1 MRHTRGIA
9 FKLILYILTSCAVIF
24 SAIFGYNYLLSRR
37 IIECKI
43 EENAGNLTLRTVN
56 KIESVLNAVKKV
68 PENVACALEES
79 NYTKEGILNLLRAV
93 VENNA
98 EIYGS
103 TISYEPYMFDKNA
116 RLFGPYYYKRG
127 GKLSFASLAG
137 DYNYVVWDW
146 YTVPKKLGSPV
157 WTEPYF
163 DKGGG
168 NIIMS
173 TYSVP
178 FYRNVDGKRRF
189 AGVVTAD
196 VYLSR
201 LQDIVSS
208 VKIGRTGYAF
218 LVSRDGTIV
227 THPRRDLI
235 MKAKLSDLAESRHD
249 QQLSRLAAAMALGK
263 RGFEPSTSIVTGKKC
278 WIAYEP
284 ISSTGWSLGVVF
296 PQDELMADVTS
307 LSWTVLVLGLAGI
320 AFLLVVIVAISGS
333 ITRPLRALAGATKN
347 IGRGDLDFP
356 VPPIRPGDE
365 VGALAS
371 SFAYMRDSLKDYIHK
386 LTEATAARERIES
399 ELKIA
404 RDIQMGMVPKE
415 IPPFPGRNEVDIRAM
430 LEPAREVGGD
440 LYDFFFIDD
449 ARLCFLVGDVS
460 GKGVPAAL
468 FMARTITLIKAT
480 AREVMRPEEIMD
492 RVNKELSLHNDSCMF
507 VTVFCGILNVTNG
520 ELRYVN
526 AGHNPPLIVRGD
538 KEAEFLKGGESTV
551 LGVEEDAAYSQETIF
566 LSPGDTLCL
575 YTDGVTEAFDREGEM
590 FSEERLHDEI
600 SARRGESVA
609 ELAMDTMQMVK
620 TYSSGAPQSDDIT
633 IVVLRYLD
641 RVTEASC
648 RGKAAIKIKNR
659 IDSISALAGEIASFG
674 ERRRLPDDVLHD
686 VRLALEEVVVNVIH
700 YAYEDE
706 REHEITVRMSVKERE
721 VVLEVRDDG
730 KPFNPLDVPPPDL
743 DKPPEER
750 GAGGLGIFLA
760 RKFMDSVEYR
770 RVGGENVLVMKKKI
784 GESDAD

>member
-9 FKLILYILTSCAVIF
+9 FKLILYILSSCTIIF
-24 SAIFGYNYLLSRR
+24 SAIFGYNYFLSRR
-37 IIECKI
+37 IIERKI
-43 EENAGNLTLRTVN
+43 EENARNLTLRTVN

-79 NYTKEGILNLLRAV
+79 NYAKEGVLNLLRTV

-103 TISYEPYMFDKNA
+103 TISYEPYLFDGNV
-116 RLFGPYYYKRG
+116 RLFGPYYYKPG

-137 DYNYVVWDW
+137 DYNYVAWDW
-146 YTVPKKLGSPV
+146 YTVPKKLGAPV

-163 DKGGG
+163 DEGGG

-178 FYRNVDGKRRF
+178 FYRNAGGKRGF

-208 VKIGRTGYAF
+208 VKIGKTGYAF
-218 LVSRDGTIV
+218 LVSRGGTIV
-227 THPRRDLI
+227 THPRRELI

-249 QQLSRLAAAMALGK
+249 PRLSRLAAEMMRGK
-263 RGFEPSTSIVTGKKC
+263 SGFEPSTSIVTGKKC

-284 ISSTGWSLGVVF
+284 ISSTGWSLGVIF
-296 PQDELMADVTS
+296 PQDELMADVTR
-307 LSWTVLVLGLAGI
+307 LSRTVLMLGVLGIAVLLA
-320 AFLLVVIVAISGS
+320 VIVAISGS
-333 ITRPLRALAGATKN
+333 ITRPLRALAGATKD

-356 VPPIRPGDE
+356 VPGVRSRDE

-371 SFAYMRDSLKDYIHK
+371 SFVYMRDSLKRHIRE
-386 LTEATAARERIES
+386 LTEATAARERMES

-415 IPPFPGRNEVDIRAM
+415 VPPFPGRNEVDIRAM

-440 LYDFFFIDD
+440 LYDFFFIDG

-480 AREVMRPEEIMD
+480 AREARSPEEILG
-492 RVNKELSLHNDSCMF
+492 RVNKELAHNNDSCMF
-507 VTVFCGILNVTNG
+507 VTVFCGVLDVTSG
-520 ELRYVN
+520 ELRYAN
-526 AGHNPPLIVRGD
+526 AGHNPPLIVRGG
-538 KEAEFLKGGESTV
+538 KEAEFLKGGEGTV
-551 LGVEEDAAYSQETIF
+551 LGVEEDSAYKQETVF
-566 LSPGDTLCL
+566 LAPGDTLCL
-575 YTDGVTEAFDREGEM
+575 YTDGVTEAFDKAGEM
-590 FSEERLHDEI
+590 LSEERLHDEI
-600 SARRGESVA
+600 TARRGESVA
-609 ELAMDTMQMVK
+609 ELARDTMQMVK
-620 TYSSGAPQSDDIT
+620 TYAGGAPQSDDIA

-641 RVTEASC
+641 GVTESTRREA
-648 RGKAAIKIKNR
+648 AAIKIKNR
-659 IDSISALAGEIASFG
+659 LDSIGVLAREIAAFG
-674 ERRRLPDDVLHD
+674 ARRRLPDDLLHD

-700 YAYEDE
+700 YAYEDALE
-706 REHEITVRMSVKERE
+706 REIAVRMVVKEGE
-721 VVLEVRDDG
+721 IVLEVRDDG
-730 KPFNPLDVPPPDL
+730 RPFNPLDAPPPDL

-750 GAGGLGIFLA
+750 GVGGLGIFLA
-760 RKFMDSVEYR
+760 RKFMDSVEYA
-770 RVGGENVLVMKKKI
+770 RVGGENVLVMKKII
-784 GESDAD
+784 GKGAA